1 MTPDP
6 KNILEE
12 NNRLKI
18 EELIKE
24 DEKRLPVMSKGV
36 LDEILEVI
44 QERLDIKRITPEKP
58 SASCYDVAQKVSEI
72 INDPRSNKSGMSF
85 RCTKIFAYGRRVMK
99 PDRGLEWDN
108 HEAVLVKVSQNKKW
122 NYGNYIVTKV
132 IDPLITEKAIC
143 MDEWICRLASLHNDS
158 KPDNTYNELA
168 LSFMIF
174 PSFFARPIH
183 LAYSELYSN
192 LLLSANATPEDMT
205 NPSPF
210 LRNVNK

>member
-18 EELIKE
+18 EALIKE

-36 LDEILEVI
+36 LDELLDVI
-44 QERLDIKRITPEKP
+44 RKHPDIKKIAREKS
-58 SASCYDVAQKVSEI
+58 SASCYVVAQKVSEI
-72 INDPRSNKSGMSF
+72 INDPCLNTSGLSF
-85 RCTKIFAYGRRVMK
+85 QCTKIFAYGRRIMK
-99 PDRGLEWDN
+99 PERGLEWDN

-132 IDPLITEKAIC
+132 IDPLITKSAIYI
-143 MDEWICRLASLHNDS
+143 DEWICRLISLRNNS
-158 KPDNTYNELA
+158 KPDTTYEEPV

-192 LLLSANATPEDMT
+192 LLLSANATQEDMI